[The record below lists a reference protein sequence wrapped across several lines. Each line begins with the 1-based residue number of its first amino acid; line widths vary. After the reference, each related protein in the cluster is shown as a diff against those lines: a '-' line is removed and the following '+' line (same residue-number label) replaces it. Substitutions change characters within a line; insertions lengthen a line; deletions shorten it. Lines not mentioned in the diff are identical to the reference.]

1 MNEDRL
7 EKRYQRERQ
16 ARKTAEKVLE
26 QKSLELFQRNQ
37 ELQSLKDSLEKQV
50 LERTSEAERAKT
62 EAHSANQ
69 AKSQFLAN
77 MSHEMRTPLTAII
90 GFSEVLLQHRLNRKE
105 TEEYLTTIIGSGRHL
120 STLLGEILDISKIEN
135 QKLAIES
142 LRFNLPNLLQDFQ
155 QIYQLNCQQQQLEFS
170 LILESNIPEWIVTDP
185 TRLKQVMHNLLSNAI
200 KFTKTGTISLRVQF
214 NFQISEL
221 QVAVVDTGEG
231 IAPDKQRL
239 IFEAFRQVD
248 ASVARNY
255 GGTGLGLF
263 ITKNLVELMG
273 GQIKVDSTVGHGSTF
288 VVTICCQD
296 FAGSCDN
303 IVGQRRVGI
312 QALDIPS
319 LTGRILLVED
329 TEVNQQL
336 ITFNLVQTGAKVDL
350 AVNGQ
355 QALQKVLNE
364 HYDLVLMDIQMP
376 IMDGKEAMRAL
387 QQLGI
392 STPIYALTANVMAAD
407 IQEYAALGFTGTL
420 GKPLELGHLYQVLRS
435 HLFNHTKHT
444 CKGVTNTDLTLPSAE
459 VAALFYTE
467 LANQF
472 KELTGGIQSRKY
484 ARLLKITHIIKGSA
498 GSFGHDDL
506 AEIAAQA
513 LLLLRQNQDERALK
527 VCVKLTQKIV
537 EILNE
542 N

>member
-16 ARKTAEKVLE
+16 ARKTAEKLLE

-50 LERTSEAERAKT
+50 LERTSEAEKAKT

-90 GFSEVLLQHRLNRKE
+90 GFSEVILQHRPNQKE
-105 TEEYLTTIIGSGRHL
+105 TEEYLTTIISSGRHL

-135 QKLAIES
+135 QQLEVEY
-142 LRFNLPNLLQDFQ
+142 LRFNLPNLLQDIEK
-155 QIYQLNCQQQQLEFS
+155 IYQLNCQQEQLEFS
-170 LILESNIPEWIVTDP
+170 LILESNIPEWLVTDP
-185 TRLKQVMHNLLSNAI
+185 RRLKQVMHNLLSNAI
-200 KFTKTGTISLRVQF
+200 KFTKTGTINLRIQF
-214 NFQISEL
+214 DFQISEL

-231 IAPDKQRL
+231 IAPDKQAL
-239 IFEAFRQVD
+239 IFESFSQAD
-248 ASVARNY
+248 ASVTRNY

-273 GQIKVDSTVGHGSTF
+273 GQIKVESSVGQGSKF

-296 FAGSCDN
+296 YAGSCDS
-303 IVGQRRVGI
+303 IVSQRRVGT
-312 QALDIPS
+312 QPLDIPS

-336 ITFNLVQTGAKVDL
+336 VTFNLVQTGAKVDL

-355 QALQKVLNE
+355 EALQKVLNE

-376 IMDGKEAMRAL
+376 IMDGKEAMRSL

-392 STPIYALTANVMAAD
+392 NTPIYALTANVMAAD

-420 GKPLELGHLYQVLRS
+420 GKPLELGHLYQVLS
-435 HLFNHTKHT
+435 THLFNHTKH
-444 CKGVTNTDLTLPSAE
+444 KGEVVSNTDLTLPSA
-459 VAALFYTE
+459 VIAALFYTE
-467 LANQF
+467 LANQY
-472 KELTGGIQSRKY
+472 KELTEGIQYRKY
-484 ARLLKITHIIKGSA
+484 ARLLQITHIIKGSA

-506 AEIAAQA
+506 AELAAQA
-513 LLLLRQNQDERALK
+513 LLLFRQNQDERALK
-527 VCVKLTQKIV
+527 VCIKLTQKIV

>member
-16 ARKTAEKVLE
+16 ARKTAEKLLE

-50 LERTSEAERAKT
+50 LERTSEAEKAKT

-90 GFSEVLLQHRLNRKE
+90 GFSEVILQHRPNQKE
-105 TEEYLTTIIGSGRHL
+105 TEEYLTTIISSGRHL

-135 QKLAIES
+135 QQLEVEY
-142 LRFNLPNLLQDFQ
+142 LRFNLPNLLQDIEK
-155 QIYQLNCQQQQLEFS
+155 IYQLNCQQEQLEFS
-170 LILESNIPEWIVTDP
+170 LILESNIPEWLVTDP
-185 TRLKQVMHNLLSNAI
+185 RRLKQVMHNLLSNAI
-200 KFTKTGTISLRVQF
+200 KFTKTGTINLRIQF
-214 NFQISEL
+214 DFQISEL

-231 IAPDKQRL
+231 IAPDKQAL
-239 IFEAFRQVD
+239 IFESFSQAD
-248 ASVARNY
+248 ASVTRNY

-273 GQIKVDSTVGHGSTF
+273 GQIKVESSVGQGSKF

-296 FAGSCDN
+296 YAGSCDS
-303 IVGQRRVGI
+303 IVSQRRVGT
-312 QALDIPS
+312 QPLDIPS

-336 ITFNLVQTGAKVDL
+336 VTFNLVQTGAKVDL

-355 QALQKVLNE
+355 EALKKVLNE

-376 IMDGKEAMRAL
+376 IMDGKEAMRSL

-392 STPIYALTANVMAAD
+392 NTPIYALTANVMAAD

-420 GKPLELGHLYQVLRS
+420 GKPLELGHLYQVLS
-435 HLFNHTKHT
+435 THVFNHTKH
-444 CKGVTNTDLTLPSAE
+444 KGEVVSNTDLTLPSAE
-459 VAALFYTE
+459 IAALFYTE
-467 LANQF
+467 LANQY
-472 KELTGGIQSRKY
+472 KELTEGIQYRKY
-484 ARLLKITHIIKGSA
+484 ARLLQITHIIKGSA

-506 AEIAAQA
+506 AELAAQA
-513 LLLLRQNQDERALK
+513 LLLFRQNQDERALK
-527 VCVKLTQKIV
+527 VCIKLTQKIV

>member
-16 ARKTAEKVLE
+16 ARKTAEKLLE

-50 LERTSEAERAKT
+50 LERTSEAEKAKT

-90 GFSEVLLQHRLNRKE
+90 GFSEVILQHRPNQKE
-105 TEEYLTTIIGSGRHL
+105 TEEYLTTIISSGRHL

-135 QKLAIES
+135 QQLEVEY
-142 LRFNLPNLLQDFQ
+142 LRFNLPNLLQDIEK
-155 QIYQLNCQQQQLEFS
+155 IYQLNCQQEQLEFS
-170 LILESNIPEWIVTDP
+170 LILESNIPEWLVTDP
-185 TRLKQVMHNLLSNAI
+185 RRLKQVMHNLLSNAI
-200 KFTKTGTISLRVQF
+200 KFTKTGTINLRIQF
-214 NFQISEL
+214 DFQISEL

-231 IAPDKQRL
+231 IAPDKQAL
-239 IFEAFRQVD
+239 IFESFSQAD
-248 ASVARNY
+248 ASVTRNY

-273 GQIKVDSTVGHGSTF
+273 GQIKVESSVGQGSKF

-296 FAGSCDN
+296 YAGSCDS
-303 IVGQRRVGI
+303 IVSQRRVGT
-312 QALDIPS
+312 QPLDIPS

-336 ITFNLVQTGAKVDL
+336 VTFNLVQTGAKVDL

-355 QALQKVLNE
+355 EALQKVLNE

-376 IMDGKEAMRAL
+376 IMDGKEAMRSL

-392 STPIYALTANVMAAD
+392 NTPIYALTANVMAAD

-420 GKPLELGHLYQVLRS
+420 GKPLELGHLYQVLS
-435 HLFNHTKHT
+435 THLFNHTKH
-444 CKGVTNTDLTLPSAE
+444 KGEVVSNTDLTLPSAE
-459 VAALFYTE
+459 IAALFYTE
-467 LANQF
+467 LANQY
-472 KELTGGIQSRKY
+472 KELTEGIQYRKY
-484 ARLLKITHIIKGSA
+484 ARLLQITHIIKGSA

-506 AEIAAQA
+506 AELAAQA
-513 LLLLRQNQDERALK
+513 LLLFRQNQDERALK
-527 VCVKLTQKIV
+527 VCIKLTQKIV